1 MLELRV
7 GQQWWQLRQENCY
20 QLEASLG
27 YVVRL
32 FLTLTRQVEKK
43 RSQATITNGMRG
55 ENNEDLNMKR
65 EFLFTH

>member
-32 FLTLTRQVEKK
+32 FLTLTRQVEEK
-43 RSQATITNGMRG
+43 SQATITNGMRG
-55 ENNEDLNMKR
+55 EK
-65 EFLFTH
+65 

>member
-20 QLEASLG
+20 QLEVSLG

-32 FLTLTRQVEKK
+32 FLTLTRQVEEK
-43 RSQATITNGMRG
+43 SQATITNGMRG
-55 ENNEDLNMKR
+55 EK
-65 EFLFTH
+65 